1 MRKLVL
7 LGLDGCAPTL
17 LEEYAARGLLPNLRH
32 LIDEGFYT
40 RGLSNFPGVT
50 PINWACIATG
60 AHPGTHGIVDFEIHE
75 PGEPL
80 DAKHNAFSSGMLR
93 AETLWESLGRQGYR
107 TVTLNFP
114 GAWPPRADTAMTV
127 AGLGS
132 PATHSPFEIRPS
144 ACFATAGL
152 RAVMRDADLLSTPHD
167 VIHLAPEW
175 DSQGLGPTLAVDV
188 ESSEQGARVRVR
200 GLDRLASP
208 VDWIAVP
215 DSFSPWFTGEF
226 VVQGETR
233 RGAFRLLLS
242 AFDPVAGEAALYVS
256 QIMPNDGI
264 SRPEALGSEL
274 IDAVGP
280 MLENSGARGYERGWV
295 SDQVLLQEGRY
306 KGEWLARAAQHLM
319 TNDRADAVFLKWHF
333 LDHVAHLLWGQIDPA
348 SPWYDPARAEHFES
362 LFVAAYQAADAM
374 VGQLLAVLGP
384 DDVLVVVSD
393 HGQLPH
399 LKALSINNLLEK
411 AGLIQLASRNPV
423 TVDWSRTLAYAGPCL
438 GHVRVNLR
446 GRDPDGVVEPDDY
459 AAVQARVMR
468 ALTDWTDLDSGVRPI
483 QLAVPIAE
491 GAMFGQ
497 WGDRAGD
504 ILYFMEAGYTGDI
517 NWFPL
522 TAEGT
527 VMLAMSP
534 DLVATADYG
543 EGQFIASKF
552 QSAHGCGLPGRRL
565 GRGTEEPILFIRAGG
580 MRGGSLSG
588 RPGVQ
593 LVDIATTV
601 SALLGVEPPQQAEGR
616 IL

>member
-17 LEEYAARGLLPNLRH
+17 VEEYAARGLLPNIRR
-32 LIDEGFYT
+32 LIDGGFYT
-40 RGLSNFPGVT
+40 RALSNFPGVT

-80 DAKHNAFSSGMLR
+80 DAKHNAFSSDMLR

-114 GAWPPRADTAMTV
+114 GAWPPRVDTAMAV
-127 AGLGS
+127 GGMGS
-132 PATHSPFEIRPS
+132 PGTHSPFELRSS
-144 ACFATAGL
+144 ACFATPGL
-152 RAVMRDADLLSTPHD
+152 RAAMRDADSLTTPHD
-167 VIHLAPEW
+167 VVHLAPEW
-175 DSQGLGPTLAVDV
+175 DNQGLGPTLLVDI
-188 ESSEQGARVRVR
+188 ESSDHGPQVRVR
-200 GLDRLASP
+200 GVERLVSP

-215 DSFSPWFTGEF
+215 NTFSPWFAGEF
-226 VVQGETR
+226 VVHGQR
-233 RGAFRLLLS
+233 RVGHFRVLLS
-242 AFDPVAGEAALYVS
+242 AFDPEVGEASLYVS
-256 QIMPNDGI
+256 QVVPKDGM
-264 SRPEALGSEL
+264 SRPEALGAAL
-274 IDAVGP
+274 IDAIGP
-280 MLENSGARGYERGWV
+280 MLENSGARAYERGWV
-295 SDQVLLQEGRY
+295 SDDVLLQEGRY
-306 KGEWLARAAQHLM
+306 KGEWLARAAHYLL

-333 LDHVAHLLWGQIDPA
+333 LDHMAHLLWGQIDPV

-374 VGQLLAVLGP
+374 VGRLLDVLGP
-384 DDVLVVVSD
+384 DDVLVAVSD

-411 AGLIQLASRNPV
+411 AGLIHLASHDPV
-423 TVDWSRTLAYAGPCL
+423 TVDWSRTLAYSGPCL
-438 GHVRVNLR
+438 GHIRVNLK
-446 GRDPDGVVEPDDY
+446 GRDPDGVVAPEDY
-459 AAVQARVMR
+459 AGVQERVMR
-468 ALTDWTDLDSGVRPI
+468 ALTDWTDPDSGVHPI
-483 QLAVPIAE
+483 QLAVPIEE
-491 GAMFGQ
+491 GAAFGQ

-522 TAEGT
+522 TTDGT

-543 EGQFIASKF
+543 EGKFIASKF

-565 GRGTEEPILFIRAGG
+565 GRGTEEPILFIRASGL
-580 MRGGSLSG
+580 RGGSLAG
-588 RPGVQ
+588 RPGVH
-593 LVDIATTV
+593 LVDVATTV
-601 SALLGVEPPQQAEGR
+601 SALLGVEPPRNAEGR
-616 IL
+616 VL